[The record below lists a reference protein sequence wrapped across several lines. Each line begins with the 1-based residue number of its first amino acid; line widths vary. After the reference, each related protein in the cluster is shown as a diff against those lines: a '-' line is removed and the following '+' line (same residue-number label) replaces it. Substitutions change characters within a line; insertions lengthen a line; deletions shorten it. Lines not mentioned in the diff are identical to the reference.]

1 LGNYFAKSRWNLRYV
16 SQKKEEIV
24 SNKNIIIR
32 GKSAYFPYV
41 ANESGEYEVRLS
53 AVNSENY
60 VSFYF
65 YAYGWGDTYASSFE
79 VNTEGKIDI
88 ELDKASYKVGD
99 NAKVLLKLPFDGK
112 VLITV
117 ERDKVMDHFYVDSDN
132 KAASFKISTKD
143 LHVPNAYITATL
155 IKPNVNDGMPL
166 TVAYGFK
173 PMIVENPDNKLN
185 VEISCVAE
193 TRSKTKQT
201 IKVKSAAN
209 TELTIAVVDEGIL
222 ALKNQKTPNPYDYFY
237 QKRALEVDMYNIY
250 PYLISGSNFTWWWY
264 G

>member
-1 LGNYFAKSRWNLRYV
+1 MEMHLTTQNANIKIIRKHWETILQKVDGNLRYI

-88 ELDKASYKVGD
+88 
-99 NAKVLLKLPFDGK
+99 
-112 VLITV
+112 TV
-117 ERDKVMDHFYVDSDN
+117 R
-132 KAASFKISTKD
+132 
-143 LHVPNAYITATL
+143 
-155 IKPNVNDGMPL
+155 
-166 TVAYGFK
+166 
-173 PMIVENPDNKLN
+173 
-185 VEISCVAE
+185 
-193 TRSKTKQT
+193 
-201 IKVKSAAN
+201 
-209 TELTIAVVDEGIL
+209 
-222 ALKNQKTPNPYDYFY
+222 
-237 QKRALEVDMYNIY
+237 
-250 PYLISGSNFTWWWY
+250 
-264 G
+264 